1 MPKGKSVKLT
11 LFFAAFV
18 LFCAFNAFALNSSF
32 ITVFSLNSP
41 IFLAA
46 LHFYQRSLKQ
56 RDKGHPKA
64 AETLRAAQKVAKP
77 KLKTVETLDSTLDAR
92 DQQPDAAELQ
102 VQVSETATPAPTTT
116 VIFNRHGD
124 EQPSTGDN
132 SVFLLKAD
140 VQREIIAFREITQ
153 TIGRSLNL
161 EDTCTLIASKLGAIL
176 SFDTCVIHLIDDVDG
191 NAYPAHVTGSDA
203 EFFSHR
209 RIQLDEGVIGEVIAN
224 ARAIQSVSPKLDL
237 ADAPEHVKE
246 SLCSLISAP
255 LLRDERAFGSIT
267 LYSTNQSVSS
277 NERLRLLETVA
288 PFAANAISNSLASL
302 KTQENALADPLT
314 GLPNARAAHLL
325 LEQRLAECQRQE
337 DALLSILIVDIDDFE
352 RVNRVHGHGIGD
364 RLISDIAQVIKS
376 QLRQMDTLARYEGDE
391 FVAIM
396 PNASLEAAL
405 LVADRIRAAV
415 ESCRFPLRANQSTQ
429 VRISI
434 GIAGFPAQGEV
445 ADQILTAARYKMTRD
460 NFSRQASA
468 QTSHSNRV
476 VSLDSYR

>member
-1 MPKGKSVKLT
+1 MPKGKTIKLT
-11 LFFAAFV
+11 LFPAVFV
-18 LFCAFNAFALNSSF
+18 LFCAFNAFALKASF
-32 ITVFSLNSP
+32 LTVLTLNSP
-41 IFLAA
+41 IFLFA
-46 LHFYQRSLKQ
+46 LLFYQRSLKQ
-56 RDKGHPKA
+56 TEKSHAEA
-64 AETLRAAQKVAKP
+64 AETLRAAQQVAASR
-77 KLKTVETLDSTLDAR
+77 LKTVEALDATLDAR
-92 DQQPDAAELQ
+92 DQLSRCAGLQ
-102 VQVSETATPAPTTT
+102 EQVSETATPAPK
-116 VIFNRHGD
+116 VSFARRHSD
-124 EQPSTGDN
+124 EQPATCDSADFRFN
-132 SVFLLKAD
+132 AD
-140 VQREIIAFREITQ
+140 VQREIVAFREIAQ

-224 ARAIQSVSPKLDL
+224 DRAIQSVSPKLDL
-237 ADAPEHVKE
+237 ADDPARLKE
-246 SLCSLISAP
+246 GLCSLISAP

-267 LYSTNQSVSS
+267 LYTTNQTVSS

-302 KTQENALADPLT
+302 KTQENALSDPLT

-337 DALLSILIVDIDDFE
+337 DALLSILSIDIDDFE
-352 RVNRVHGHGIGD
+352 RVNRVHGYGIGD
-364 RLISDIAQVIKS
+364 RLISDISQVIKS

-396 PNASLEAAL
+396 PTASLEAAL

-415 ESCRFPLRANQSTQ
+415 ESFSFPLRANQSTQ

-434 GIAGFPAQGEV
+434 GLAGFPAQGET
-445 ADQILTAARYKMTRD
+445 ADQLLTAARHEMARD
-460 NFSRQASA
+460 NFARQAAA
-468 QTSHSNRV
+468 QTSHNHRV